1 MFPVEPGSSAIYKVT
16 PEGRISVFAKG
27 LTTVVGVAFG
37 PDGMLYALEM
47 STAPGNPAPGT
58 GMVVRMNSSGRWEA
72 VASSL
77 TFPTAMAF
85 GSDGLLYVS
94 HIGFGLPPG
103 MGQVVR
109 VDVNVP
115 GTEIPTGMPRTG
127 RGADW
132 LLPLVIASLVAAAAG
147 VTLTALRFVPPISSP
162 MRVIALTGEMP

>member
-1 MFPVEPGSSAIYKVT
+1 MVFHDGHFYGGNLHLFPVEPGSAAIYKVT

-47 STAPGNPAPGT
+47 STAPGDPAPGT

-72 VASSL
+72 VASGL

-85 GSDGLLYVS
+85 GPDGLLYVS

-103 MGQVVR
+103 MGQVR
-109 VDVNVP
+109 SEEH
-115 GTEIPTGMPRTG
+115 TSE
-127 RGADW
+127 
-132 LLPLVIASLVAAAAG
+132 LQSLAY
-147 VTLTALRFVPPISSP
+147 
-162 MRVIALTGEMP
+162 